1 MGIPNK
7 ITTVKQIIE
16 NQEAIKKVGD
26 NVIAKQLCKFCYN
39 KMLRANLL
47 RVPIWKVFSLE
58 YHRQIDRTLCRKCK
72 ANIKKTMLNQK
83 NNE

>member
-1 MGIPNK
+1 MEIPSK

-16 NQEAIKKVGD
+16 NKDAIKEVGED
-26 NVIAKQLCKFCYN
+26 VIAKQLCRICYN

-47 RVPIWKVFSLE
+47 RVPVWKVFSIE

-72 ANIKKTMLNQK
+72 ANIKKEMLKKSN
-83 NNE
+83 